1 MSRFIESLVNDLAK
15 KDMVY
20 INKMKKRDVLI
31 MAEELLK
38 DNYRELTDDTIINL
52 YELQFD
58 THLVRV

>member
-15 KDMVY
+15 KDMAY